1 MSSQFDYRATPPRP
15 AAAVFAAMVDAEC
28 LRARLAKLGGRNAA
42 LLEHEADAEHARFRV
57 QHGLEPED
65 MPSAVRNFLPADF
78 VIIRLETWRRD
89 GDGRYTGMAD
99 VDVPGTPADATGQ
112 MGLRDAGTGSELRI
126 RTDVTVRVPLL
137 GGRIEGSVGQQ
148 ILKLLASET
157 AFTLDWMN
165 RNA

>member
-65 MPSAVRNFLPADF
+65 MPSAVRSFLPADF
-78 VIIRLETWRRD
+78 VIVRLETWRRD

-137 GGRIEGSVGQQ
+137 GGRIEASVGEQ
-148 ILKLLASET
+148 ILKLLNAET
-157 AFTLDWMN
+157 TFTLDWMN